1 MRKKFF
7 SRVLSFALTLVML
20 ASLCTLGMTVSAE
33 DNKDE
38 LFSDGAFKVLFIGN
52 SASDDATDSGYQSD
66 SKTWEIMKNM
76 VGEDV
81 DIELGLCWSG
91 GKTMAWHAT
100 VALTGEASYTFM
112 VNTDNKWK
120 NIGTVNSETA
130 LKYTDWDAVV
140 IQPWG
145 LEMTR
150 GKATFS
156 NGEYDDFVNL
166 SDSVPYMLD
175 HVATNAPSADIYFY
189 QIWATTKNYTEL
201 NAERETYD
209 TICKYTRLAETY
221 KGTETGATFKGVI
234 PAGAT
239 VQALRTTYLG
249 LLDVNNDADVI
260 DHTTDPNM
268 GIQRDAVHM
277 SFCIGRYAVGL
288 TFAEGLIPVEA
299 RAEYYELPELRSSAV
314 AGDMPFEYQEM
325 ITEAVAMAYD
335 SMDADEKYDVA
346 PLEGYEYSPIS
357 TITAGLEDY
366 YYTVPA
372 ENDVAGL
379 EKSWEYV
386 LFYGTAYDIVGDV
399 TVTGSYTPPADGKY
413 TELTGTVNFRHG
425 YLTGSANI
433 KGMAVGKV
441 NVTFKANEG
450 GEFFFNDE
458 IVTPGADGST
468 FKFRGGDIAVVVPVP
483 NFGYK
488 VKSFKVNGQELEDE
502 LFYMDIVSEN
512 LEFEAEFEKIVLPF
526 KDVKAKAWYYDD
538 VMYVYSGDLMNG
550 TFETVFEPDTPMT
563 RAMLVTVLWRMSGS
577 PVSVTETPFTDLKH
591 SWYKE
596 AVAWAYENNIV
607 NGITE
612 TTFEPDTKVIREQTA
627 AIFYRYAEYC
637 GYDVTTGVET
647 PDLPDFGKVRAYAK
661 DAAAWAYSAG
671 LITGNSKPSGVVF
684 DPRGSATRAQV
695 AAIIHRFCELEIF

>member
-1 MRKKFF
+1 MKRKLF

-20 ASLCTLGMTVSAE
+20 ASLCTLGVTVSAE

-38 LFSDGAFKVLFIGN
+38 RFSDGAFKVLFIGN

-66 SKTWEIMKNM
+66 SKTWQIMKYM

-100 VALTGEASYTFM
+100 VAASGEASYTFM
-112 VNTDNKWK
+112 VNTDNNWK
-120 NIGTVNSETA
+120 HIGTVSSETA
-130 LKYTDWDAVV
+130 LKYTDWDAV
-140 IQPWG
+140 ILQPWG

-150 GKATFS
+150 GKATFA
-156 NGEYDDFVNL
+156 NGEIDDFVNL

-175 HVATNAPSADIYFY
+175 YVATNAPSADIYFY

-314 AGDMPFEYQEM
+314 AGDMPFDYQNI

-335 SMDADEKYDVA
+335 SMDADTKYDVGSFSGTG
-346 PLEGYEYSPIS
+346 LENSPID
-357 TITAGLEDY
+357 TIKADLE
-366 YYTVPA
+366 
-372 ENDVAGL
+372 ENYFVVGGATDAASL
-379 EKSWEYV
+379 KSQWENR
-386 LFYGTAYDIVGDV
+386 LNLATSYDIVGEV
-399 TVTGSYTPPADGKY
+399 TVNGSFTAPADGETCEVTAHVK
-413 TELTGTVNFRHG
+413 FRHG
-425 YLTGSANI
+425 YLTGEADI
-433 KGMAVGKV
+433 KGMAVGDL
-441 NVTFKANEG
+441 NVSIEPSEG
-450 GEFFFNDE
+450 GEISVNGETGDSFK
-458 IVTPGADGST
+458 IPGST
-468 FKFRGGDIAVVVPVP
+468 FVIISVVPEL
-483 NFGYK
+483 GYK
-488 VKSFKVNGQELEDE
+488 IKDLKINGQSVGPQLLYLILEAYE
-502 LFYMDIVSEN
+502 DISV
-512 LEFEAEFEKIVLPF
+512 EAEFEKIVLPF
-526 KDVKAKAWYYDD
+526 KDVKKKSWYYDD
-538 VMYVYSGDLMNG
+538 VMYVYSWDLMNG
-550 TFETVFEPDTPMT
+550 MTATTFEADTEMT

-577 PVSVTETPFTDLKH
+577 PVSFTETPFTDLKQ

-647 PDLPDFGKVRAYAK
+647 PNLPDFGKVRAYAK

-671 LITGNSKPSGVVF
+671 LITGNTSSSGVVF

-695 AAIIHRFCELEIF
+695 AAIIHRFCELELF